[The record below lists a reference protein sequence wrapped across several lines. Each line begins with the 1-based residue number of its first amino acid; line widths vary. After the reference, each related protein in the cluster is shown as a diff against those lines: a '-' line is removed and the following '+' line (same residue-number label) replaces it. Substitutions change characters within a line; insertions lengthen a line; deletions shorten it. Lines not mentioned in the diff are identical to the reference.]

1 MPEPVSTASI
11 EVALVDYPTPTRERI
26 LSAAAHLFRTR
37 GYRATTTR
45 AISEIVGILSGSL
58 FHHFNS
64 KDQMLF
70 EVMHEGA
77 LSVCLRADAVVAAAA
92 TPREKL
98 RALVRMQL
106 DCLLSEKTRDF
117 YAVLIA
123 EWRELDPDAR
133 TVLTQLRRRYNEV
146 WYEVLEQCQ
155 RQGLLRGEPRATH
168 LALSGALNW
177 AGTWFKSSGA
187 LTLEQY
193 ADTLDNLVLERDE
206 SPPKRSTLRGPPGPA
221 S

>member
-1 MPEPVSTASI
+1 MSESAHTASV
-11 EVALVDYPTPTRERI
+11 ERAPVDDPTPTRERI

-37 GYRATTTR
+37 GYRGTTTR

-58 FHHFNS
+58 FHYFKS

-77 LSVCLRADAVVAAAA
+77 LSMCLRADAVVAAAG

-106 DCLLSEKTRDF
+106 DCLLSERTTDF
-117 YAVLIA
+117 YAVLIS
-123 EWRELDPDAR
+123 EWREVDPKGKK
-133 TVLTQLRRRYNEV
+133 VLTKLRRRYYAV
-146 WYEVLEQCQ
+146 WHDVLEQCQ
-155 RQGLLRGEPRATH
+155 RQGLLRAEPRATH
-168 LALSGALNW
+168 LALSGALAW

-193 ADTLDNLVLERDE
+193 AETLDNLVLERDD
-206 SPPKRSTLRGPPGPA
+206 SVAVTTLK
-221 S
+221 